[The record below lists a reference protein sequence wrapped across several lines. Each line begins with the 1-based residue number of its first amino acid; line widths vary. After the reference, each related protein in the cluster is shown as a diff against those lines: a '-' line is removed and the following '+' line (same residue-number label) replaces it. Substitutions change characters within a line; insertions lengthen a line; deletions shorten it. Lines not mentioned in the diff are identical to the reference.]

1 MLRKCQLIFYYELT
15 LLLRHSQEWLY
26 PVGFFLIIIMLFP
39 LAFTPDPAFLQKYV
53 PGCIWIAALL
63 ANLLTVEHIFTADM
77 EEGFIE
83 QLQLSGTPMTLFILS
98 KLSAQWLVTQLP
110 FILLTPLI
118 GLLFHLPLMI
128 IIVLC
133 ISLLLGTPILIL
145 IGSLGTALTLGLRQ
159 QGVLLSLL
167 LLPLV
172 IPILIFG
179 VSMVQQRQ
187 ANLVITG
194 PLLFLA
200 GILCLALTLLPS
212 AIAATIK
219 INLNN

>member
-1 MLRKCQLIFYYELT
+1 MLKKCQLIFYYELT
-15 LLLRHSQEWLY
+15 LLLRRSQEWLY

-39 LAFTPDPAFLQKYV
+39 LAFTPDPVFLQKYV

-187 ANLVITG
+187 ANLVI
-194 PLLFLA
+194 
-200 GILCLALTLLPS
+200 
-212 AIAATIK
+212 
-219 INLNN
+219 N